1 MLSEILKELS
11 NSLSIEPLTINS
23 EGFCSIV
30 IDEKVAIFLQVNSA
44 QEVILYSNL
53 TLNALEDTSLLNQ
66 AILEANFFGLGA
78 NGFTIGMN
86 PKNQQYIIYRRIYES
101 GLNVERLEL
110 LLNQLVIAIEFWQNI
125 LNQPEEFLS
134 SYQTQSDSESH
145 ITPFNRV

>member
-1 MLSEILKELS
+1 MLSEILQELS
-11 NSLSIEPLTINS
+11 NSLGIEPLTVNS
-23 EGFCSIV
+23 KGLCSIV
-30 IDEKVAIFLQVNSA
+30 INEKIAIFLQVNSD

-86 PKNQQYIIYRRIYES
+86 PQNQQYIIYRRIYES
-101 GLNVERLEL
+101 GLNGERLEL

-125 LNQPEEFLS
+125 LNQPEDFLS
-134 SYQTQSDSESH
+134 SYRMQSDSESE